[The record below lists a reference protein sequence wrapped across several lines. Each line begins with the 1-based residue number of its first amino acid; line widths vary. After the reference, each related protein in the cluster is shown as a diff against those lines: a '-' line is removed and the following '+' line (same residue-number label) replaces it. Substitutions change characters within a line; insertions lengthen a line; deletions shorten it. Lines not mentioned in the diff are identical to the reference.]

1 MQDRSHRISAP
12 DLCGD
17 QPERSDWEVRL
28 VGIPGRRVLS
38 IFPYYSLRS
47 VWQCH
52 EQLTMGRSSSDK
64 QGCKIHSEGMWTGEA
79 LPATAA
85 TWTPRTGWEP
95 RRHAETRS
103 LSDEWQCY
111 SRLILKWKV
120 IASGLK
126 NKGKTRSAL
135 AELHFFFFQKQPC
148 CRPDSKTCLVFET
161 VRKWMFSVNVI

>member
-1 MQDRSHRISAP
+1 MWDRSHQISAP
-12 DLCGD
+12 GFLSMISQSEGTGWHAG
-17 QPERSDWEVRL
+17 SL
-28 VGIPGRRVLS
+28 GIPGGKIFS
-38 IFPYYSLRS
+38 IFPYHSLRS

-52 EQLTMGRSSSDK
+52 EQLAVGRSSSDK
-64 QGCKIHSEGMWTGEA
+64 QGCKIHSQGMQAGEA
-79 LPATAA
+79 LPAPAA

-126 NKGKTRSAL
+126 NKGKTRSTL
-135 AELHFFFFQKQPC
+135 AELHFFPQNNHAVDQVLKPAWYLKMWGNGCFL
-148 CRPDSKTCLVFET
+148 S
-161 VRKWMFSVNVI
+161 I